1 MTKLTR
7 YGFSKRVFHD
17 TVIMQEGNGES
28 VVIKNFSEQV
38 SGKFLKVTLEEISEE
53 EYYSSI

>member
-1 MTKLTR
+1 MIKLTR
-7 YGFSKRVFHD
+7 YGFGKRVFHD

-28 VVIKNFSEQV
+28 VVIKNFSEPIN
-38 SGKFLKVTLEEISEE
+38 GKFLRVTLEEISEE